1 MIVGYIA
8 IALGCIA
15 IAGAVAIAIGRTK
28 ARMRA
33 TSLAQLDDGTAN
45 RED

>member
-15 IAGAVAIAIGRTK
+15 IAGAIAVAISRTK

-33 TSLAQLDDGTAN
+33 GTLDDGTAN